1 MVNAAATIRHAATAR
16 GTADRR
22 LKAAVIGAHG
32 TLTIAEIA
40 RVAGVTRQT
49 VYEWLRAA
57 GIDTARAEGTALSV
71 GEGTTVARVNITL
84 GPEQKP

>member
-1 MVNAAATIRHAATAR
+1 MGRRASDGWTATRVAAVNPRTAIRTAATAR

-49 VYEWLRAA
+49 VYTWLHES
-57 GIDTARAEGTALSV
+57 GIETPR
-71 GEGTTVARVNITL
+71 
-84 GPEQKP
+84 Q